1 MKQNFRINNH
11 IKRIICLGLAVSMVT
26 AFAGCKKNPAS
37 ADSSLSE
44 EIEYRYIDAPS
55 SEEQDNSEEINKTEE
70 NTSDK
75 KYAPSN
81 KSLAVSDNSS
91 SVNTSTYS
99 ETHSDEEPTEIW
111 VSTVVAP
118 KEAFLYK
125 NGKKYRLAD
134 NELNLLIA
142 QKVEKWF
149 AEMEGIMA
157 FSLLVLPDLIWEIKS
172 SETVIEFFYDDDDIL
187 KIGKNYVFSSNAIL
201 IPLTGE
207 QNDMIFKGDGNGKY
221 FSGPIYSPSN
231 SSLNEIIDAI
241 NLETLDEV
249 SYVSTI
255 TVPEQA
261 FLYKDGI
268 KYRLTNAEQILNMA
282 KTVEKWFV
290 YFENQKLKAEYKWEY
305 SPKPCEEI
313 DEIKSNETAVSIE
326 FYYGDKEILM
336 NGKNVF
342 PEPTKGFFI
351 PMNGL
356 YEYYIF
362 INKDENVY
370 SEDYFSP
377 IGGGLYELAKNA
389 DIEIIE

>member
-1 MKQNFRINNH
+1 
-11 IKRIICLGLAVSMVT
+11 
-26 AFAGCKKNPAS
+26 
-37 ADSSLSE
+37 
-44 EIEYRYIDAPS
+44 
-55 SEEQDNSEEINKTEE
+55 
-70 NTSDK
+70 
-75 KYAPSN
+75 
-81 KSLAVSDNSS
+81 
-91 SVNTSTYS
+91 
-99 ETHSDEEPTEIW
+99 
-111 VSTVVAP
+111 
-118 KEAFLYK
+118 
-125 NGKKYRLAD
+125 
-134 NELNLLIA
+134 
-142 QKVEKWF
+142 
-149 AEMEGIMA
+149 MA

-172 SETVIEFFYDDDDIL
+172 SDTAIEFFYDDDDIL
-187 KIGKNYVFSSNAIL
+187 KIGKKNYVFSSNAIL

-231 SSLNEIIDAI
+231 SSLNEIIDDI

-261 FLYKDGI
+261 FLYKDG
-268 KYRLTNAEQILNMA
+268 KKHRLINTEQLLNIA
-282 KTVEKWFV
+282 RTVEKWFV
-290 YFENQKLKAEYKWEY
+290 YFENQKLEEHTWDY
-305 SPKPCEEI
+305 SHKIFEEI

-336 NGKNVF
+336 NGKSVF

-351 PMNGL
+351 PLDGP

-377 IGGGLYELAKNA
+377 IGGGIYELVENV